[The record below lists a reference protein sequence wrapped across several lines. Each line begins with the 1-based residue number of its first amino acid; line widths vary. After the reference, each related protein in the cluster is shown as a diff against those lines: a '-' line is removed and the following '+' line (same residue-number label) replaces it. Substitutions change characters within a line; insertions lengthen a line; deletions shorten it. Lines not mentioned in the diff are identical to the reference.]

1 MVWGLACGGSM
12 TADIGDLVIY
22 MGHVG
27 IVLDR
32 NPKHPNHL
40 EVWFIEMATSI
51 VIYAPLLAKYEKK
64 I

>member
-1 MVWGLACGGSM
+1 M

-32 NPKHPNHL
+32 SPKSPNHL
-40 EVWFIEMATSI
+40 QVWFIEMATSI

>member
-1 MVWGLACGGSM
+1 M
-12 TADIGDLVIY
+12 TPDIGDLVIY

-32 NPKHPNHL
+32 SPTSPNHL
-40 EVWFIEMATSI
+40 QVWFIEMATSI

-64 I
+64 DLTPATHHDSG